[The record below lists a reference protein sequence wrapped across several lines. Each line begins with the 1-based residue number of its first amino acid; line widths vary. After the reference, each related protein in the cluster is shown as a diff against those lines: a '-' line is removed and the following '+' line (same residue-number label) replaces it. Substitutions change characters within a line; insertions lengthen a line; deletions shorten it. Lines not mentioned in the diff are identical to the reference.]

1 MTCTQ
6 LVDSGVYVLGALAPS
21 QRAAFEQH
29 MSTCAECR
37 AEVSDLAVL
46 PGLLGRLD
54 EPSVV
59 ASAELPA
66 PTVLPG
72 VLAKVHRQRR
82 GRRVLAG
89 VAGVI
94 VAVLALVAGLNMP
107 SSGPATTPTAQ
118 TAQHLAW
125 HQMVPV
131 GAAEPE
137 SVVAKVAFTTVTGGT
152 QVTMKCE
159 YPSEYGTAGTKVGY
173 ALFAIPSDG
182 SAAQRIITWRAG
194 PGDSIVAP
202 GLTGWTLPQ
211 MSRIELRSSTGE
223 PLLYYTIPA

>member
-6 LVDSGVYVLGALAPS
+6 LVDSGVYVLGALSPS

-107 SSGPATTPTAQ
+107 SSGSATT

-131 GAAEPE
+131 GAVEPE
-137 SVVAKVAFTTVTGGT
+137 SVVAKLAFTTVAGGT

-159 YPSEYGTAGTKVGY
+159 YPAEYGTSGTKVGY

-202 GLTGWTLPQ
+202 GVTGWTVSQ